1 MKYQNV
7 DVDISLGSNS
17 DEVIVKFTDNSKSGI
32 IQFPDQVNGVVVGNS
47 LKLDPFVF
55 EFDYGF
61 IGFHNVMCTVNIT
74 MVFDED
80 GNLIINGTTTITI
93 DDQGFTI
100 SGGITIN
107 GFTGDI
113 PGIENYLG
121 TYVGYA
127 QSTIDSSSLTTIFG
141 TINFEMPDALLEA
154 LHLYNNDIIE
164 FSLYA
169 GEGENDVIVKID
181 KISDPLPNTI
191 NGVIIDDQIILNDI
205 AYNISIPGIELAT
218 NTNVTGTF
226 VGDKINFEAVSVGTG
241 ASTITIGD
249 NTAGDIFVR
258 AITTGTVKKVL

>member
-1 MKYQNV
+1 
-7 DVDISLGSNS
+7 
-17 DEVIVKFTDNSKSGI
+17 
-32 IQFPDQVNGVVVGNS
+32 
-47 LKLDPFVF
+47 
-55 EFDYGF
+55 
-61 IGFHNVMCTVNIT
+61 
-74 MVFDED
+74 
-80 GNLIINGTTTITI
+80 
-93 DDQGFTI
+93 
-100 SGGITIN
+100 
-107 GFTGDI
+107 
-113 PGIENYLG
+113 
-121 TYVGYA
+121 
-127 QSTIDSSSLTTIFG
+127 
-141 TINFEMPDALLEA
+141 MPDALLEA